1 MGTQVQQIGQDA
13 VILLQG
19 ERSIEVANESVI
31 VNAGGVL
38 PNDFLRKV
46 GIEIETKYGTA

>member
-1 MGTQVQQIGQDA
+1 MLELKDKQ
-13 VILLQG
+13 LEL
-19 ERSIEVANESVI
+19 ANQAVI

-46 GIEIETKYGTA
+46 GISIETKYGTA